1 MFESLQQL
9 LPPEWHGAYAVFT
22 APIRW
27 IPAWQAM
34 LLEIAWYG
42 ASTPEIILKRVLVL
56 LPSLLLIT
64 AMWST
69 MMSMYTLPFRSGRG
83 GFITSLL
90 LAWWDTGRTIWLY
103 WASFARVAIALVGY
117 LWGFARFAWQ
127 MLKNFVVGFFRSP
140 MMLLDW
146 TSRRYFQPGVP
157 WLAFAILLL
166 WSGVEATIFTFTLR
180 PTLSEVLSGL
190 TGFEPDPRFMSPL
203 LWLFLFLLV
212 AGSFACI
219 QVLTEAVK
227 ARKVGDIVQMLVVE
241 AFVMFFEVVFLYR
254 ELVDAV
260 TPWIAQTSGG
270 QVQLGLVATLAL
282 ASFGWMGLRGMTWF
296 LFGRFGTPAL
306 LASLARPTVG
316 LQQANDDIAAPVAPD
331 LWRAPIAAL
340 KAETEYFRREAKE
353 FSELIS
359 LPVLQLLAAAV
370 NFAVVAVTSR
380 PVFALPFKNLDDLL
394 SVTHAWSAAA
404 REQRSEGMDIGLPP
418 RRPTPVELKAVGR

>member
-1 MFESLQQL
+1 MFESLKQL
-9 LPPEWHGAYAVFT
+9 LPVEWHGAYSVIT
-22 APIRW
+22 APVRW
-27 IPAWQAM
+27 IPEWQTM
-34 LLEIAWYG
+34 LLQLAWYG
-42 ASTPEIILKRVLVL
+42 DSTAEVILKRVLIL
-56 LPSLLLIT
+56 LPSLLMIA

-69 MMSMYTLPFRSGRG
+69 MLSMYTLPFRSGRG

-90 LAWWDTGRTIWLY
+90 LAWWDTGRTVWLY

-117 LWGFARFAWQ
+117 LWGFTRFSAQ
-127 MLKNFVVGFFRSP
+127 MAKNIIVGLFRSP
-140 MMLLDW
+140 MVLLDW

-157 WLAFAILLL
+157 WLAFMILLV
-166 WSGVEATIFTFTLR
+166 WSAVEATIFSFTLR
-180 PTLSEVLSGL
+180 PTISEVLSGL
-190 TGFEPDPRFMSPL
+190 TGFEPDPRFMTPL

-227 ARKVGDIVQMLVVE
+227 ARKVSDIVQMLVVE

-306 LASLARPTVG
+306 LAILSRQTVG
-316 LQQANDDIAAPVAPD
+316 LTQAADVPAPVQPD

-340 KAETEYFRREAKE
+340 KAETEYFKREAKE

-370 NFAVVAVTSR
+370 NFAVVAVQSR
-380 PVFALPFKNLDDLL
+380 PVFSLPFRSLDDLL
-394 SVTHAWSAAA
+394 AVTQAWSAAA
-404 REQRSEGMDIGLPP
+404 REPREESPGLAIPP
-418 RRPTPVELKAVGR
+418 RRPTPIELKAVAR

>member
-9 LPPEWHGAYAVFT
+9 LPQEWHGAYAVMT
-22 APIRW
+22 APLRW
-27 IPAWQAM
+27 IPDWQAM
-34 LLEIAWYG
+34 LLSLAWYG
-42 ASTPEIILKRVLVL
+42 NSTPEVILKRTLIL
-56 LPSLLLIT
+56 LPSLLMIA

-69 MMSMYTLPFRSGRG
+69 MLSLYTLPFRSGRG
-83 GFITSLL
+83 GFVTSLL
-90 LAWWDTGRTIWLY
+90 LAWWDTGRTVWLY

-117 LWGFARFAWQ
+117 VWGFIRFAWQ
-127 MLKNFVVGFFRSP
+127 MFKNFIVGMFRSP

-157 WLAFAILLL
+157 WLAFAVLLL
-166 WSGVEATIFTFTLR
+166 WTAVEATIFTFTLR
-180 PTLSEVLSGL
+180 PTLAEVLSGL

-212 AGSFACI
+212 AGSFACV
-219 QVLTEAVK
+219 QVLTEAVRT
-227 ARKVGDIVQMLVVE
+227 RKVGDIVQMLVVE
-241 AFVMFFEVVFLYR
+241 AFVMFFEVIFLYR

-270 QVQLGLVATLAL
+270 QVQLGLGATLAL

-306 LASLARPTVG
+306 LAILSRQTIG
-316 LQQANDDIAAPVAPD
+316 LPQAADIAPPVQPD
-331 LWRAPIAAL
+331 MWRAPIAAL
-340 KAETEYFRREAKE
+340 KQETEYFKREARE

-380 PVFALPFKNLDDLL
+380 PIFNLPFRSLDDLL
-394 SVTHAWSAAA
+394 AVTQEWNMAA
-404 REQRSEGMDIGLPP
+404 RESRSDGVTPGLPP
-418 RRPTPVELKAVGR
+418 RRPTPVELKAVAR

>member
-9 LPPEWHGAYAVFT
+9 LPVEWHGAYTVLT
-22 APIRW
+22 APVRW
-27 IPAWQAM
+27 IPEWQAM
-34 LLEIAWYG
+34 LLQLAWYG
-42 ASTPEIILKRVLVL
+42 DSTLEVILKRVLIL
-56 LPSLLLIT
+56 LPSLLMIA

-69 MMSMYTLPFRSGRG
+69 MLSMYTLPFRSGRG

-90 LAWWDTGRTIWLY
+90 LAWWDTGRTVWLY

-117 LWGFARFAWQ
+117 IWGFTRFAFL
-127 MLKNFVVGFFRSP
+127 MVKNFIVGIFRSP

-166 WSGVEATIFTFTLR
+166 WSAVEATIFTFTLR

-190 TGFEPDPRFMSPL
+190 TGFEPDPRLMSPL

-219 QVLTEAVK
+219 QVLAEAVK
-227 ARKVGDIVQMLVVE
+227 ARKIPDIVQMFVVE

-270 QVQLGLVATLAL
+270 QVQLGIVATLAL
-282 ASFGWMGLRGMTWF
+282 ASFGWMGVRGMTWF

-306 LASLARPTVG
+306 LAIMARNTIG
-316 LQQANDDIAAPVAPD
+316 IQQAADIAAPVQPD
-331 LWRAPIAAL
+331 LWRAPVAAL
-340 KAETEYFRREAKE
+340 KAEAEWFRREARE

-370 NFAVVAVTSR
+370 NFAVVAVSSR
-380 PVFALPFKNLDDLL
+380 PVFALPFRNLDDLL
-394 SVTHAWSAAA
+394 AVTHAWSSAA
-404 REQRSEGMDIGLPP
+404 REARSESTPTGLPP
-418 RRPTPVELKAVGR
+418 RRPTPIELRAVGQ